1 MFLSSLRKQS
11 AYPKLAHSKHSAS
24 CAYRFFPRH
33 FSFEGTAMDG
43 LILVT
48 TVAGALSG
56 SFATLVLMY
65 TRKRQLLQAKTDAAQ
80 LIKAAHEEI
89 ERTRRDAMTD
99 LKNELNKRRSE
110 FDLEVKRLK
119 IEHSQTQAKLQKKQ
133 DSLDQRELLLDDL
146 RKELQQKDRDLQRR
160 LDGVGADEAK
170 LKKIYE
176 EFVVKLERIS
186 NMKQDEARRVLF
198 ETIEKDAK
206 LASQKWVAKIEDEA
220 RETAK
225 EKATGIMCS
234 AMQRYLAETVT
245 LHSSSVIHLP
255 NEEMKGRIIGKE
267 GRNIKAL
274 EMATGMEFVIGDTP
288 EVITISGFNPIRRE
302 IAKRTLSKL
311 IQDGRINPTRIEE
324 TVAKCEVELD
334 QSILE
339 IGQQTI
345 LEFGF
350 RGVHQEVMK
359 LVGKLHF
366 RTSYTQ
372 NNLIHSKEVAYFAR
386 MIAQELGLDGEM
398 AARGGL
404 LHDIGKAVSAEVDGP
419 HAIIGGDL
427 AKEYGEDPIIVNAI
441 ASHHEEVPPISIYG
455 FIVHLADAISASRPG
470 ARKETLST
478 YIKRLEQLEE
488 LANMFEGVKRA
499 FALQAGREIR
509 VIVDEDRLDDER
521 AAVLATDLAKRIE
534 QEMAFPGEIKVN
546 VIREKRFI
554 QAAR

>member
-1 MFLSSLRKQS
+1 MLFLAMAASSL
-11 AYPKLAHSKHSAS
+11 
-24 CAYRFFPRH
+24 
-33 FSFEGTAMDG
+33 G
-43 LILVT
+43 
-48 TVAGALSG
+48 GALIPLA
-56 SFATLVLMY
+56 FVYL
-65 TRKRQLLQAKTDAAQ
+65 RKRQLLTAKSDAMR
-80 LIKAAHEEI
+80 LLKTSHEEV
-89 ERTRRDAMTD
+89 ERTRRDAMAE
-99 LKNELNKRRSE
+99 LKNEQNKRRTDFE
-110 FDLEVKRLK
+110 LEVKRLK
-119 IEHSQTQAKLQKKQ
+119 MELSQNQAKLQKRQ
-133 DSLDQRELLLDDL
+133 DTIDQREILLDEL
-146 RKELQQKDRDLQRR
+146 RKELQQKDRDLAKR
-160 LDGVGADEAK
+160 LDVLGNDEIK
-170 LKKIYE
+170 LKKVYE
-176 EFVVKLERIS
+176 EFVSKLERLS
-186 NMKQDEARRVLF
+186 NMKQDEARRILF
-198 ETIEKDAK
+198 ENLEKEVK
-206 LASQKWVAKIEDEA
+206 LTNQKWIGKIEEEA

-225 EKATGIMCS
+225 DKSTAILCS

-245 LHSSSVIHLP
+245 LHASSVIHLP

-288 EVITISGFNPIRRE
+288 EIITISGFNPIRRE
-302 IAKRTLSKL
+302 VAKRTLSKL
-311 IQDGRINPTRIEE
+311 ILDGRINPTRIEE
-324 TVAKCEVELD
+324 TVAKCEIELD

-339 IGQQTI
+339 IGQQTVV
-345 LEFGF
+345 EFGF
-350 RGVHQEVMK
+350 RGVHQEIMK

-372 NNLIHSKEVAYFAR
+372 NNLVHSKEVAYFAR
-386 MIAQELGLDGEM
+386 MIAHELGLDGEM

-419 HAIIGGDL
+419 HAIIGGEL

-478 YIKRLEQLEE
+478 YIKRLDQLEE
-488 LANMFEGVKRA
+488 IAKTFEGVKRV

-521 AAVLATDLAKRIE
+521 SALLAHDLAKRIE